1 MTLNQASNQRSD
13 NEPKSAITGSIKG
26 SFHSYPGKLIVL
38 EGTDGVGR
46 STQADLLQNWLAVEG
61 YGVIVTEWKSSQLIS
76 RVIDKAKSKNALNTI
91 TFSLLYATDL
101 ADRLHNI
108 ILPALRAGL
117 IVIADRYYYTAFA
130 RDVVRGADPS
140 WVRKLYGFAIEPD
153 LVFYL
158 KMPLELLLRRIITTR
173 GGLDFYESGRDI
185 GMSTDLY
192 QSFKLYQSQILLEYE
207 RMVDEYQF
215 KAVAADDP
223 IDTVQKTLRSV
234 VRELI
239 GEEAPQVTVKN
250 QGISSPETGPPQIA
264 TSESK
269 AS

>member
-1 MTLNQASNQRSD
+1 MSPLNNN
-13 NEPKSAITGSIKG
+13 NETAMRRNAGKP
-26 SFHSYPGKLIVL
+26 HDYPGKLIVL

-46 STQADLLQNWLAVEG
+46 STQAELLQHWLAVEG
-61 YGVIVTEWKSSQLIS
+61 FGVIVTEWKSSELIF

-130 RDVVRGADPS
+130 RDVVRGADPR
-140 WVRKLYGFAIEPD
+140 WVRKVYGFAVEPD
-153 LVFYL
+153 LVFYM
-158 KMPLELLLRRIITTR
+158 KMPLEPLLRRIITTR

-207 RMVDEYQF
+207 RMVDEYKF
-215 KAVAADDP
+215 NMIAADDP
-223 IDTVQKTLRSV
+223 IDAVQRTLRTQ
-234 VRELI
+234 VRTLLE
-239 GEEAPQVTVKN
+239 GAPR
-250 QGISSPETGPPQIA
+250 SDA
-264 TSESK
+264 TAEP
-269 AS
+269 AAL

>member
-1 MTLNQASNQRSD
+1 MSPPTN
-13 NEPKSAITGSIKG
+13 KSKAVSAHKRTP
-26 SFHSYPGKLIVL
+26 HNHPGKLIVL

-46 STQADLLQNWLAVEG
+46 STQAELLQNWLAVEG
-61 YGVIVTEWKSSQLIS
+61 YGVLVTEWKSSELIF

-117 IVIADRYYYTAFA
+117 IVIADRYFYTAFA
-130 RDVVRGADPS
+130 RDVVRGADPK
-140 WVRKLYGFAIEPD
+140 WVRKVYGFAVEPD
-153 LVFYL
+153 LVFYM
-158 KMPLELLLRRIITTR
+158 KMPLEPLLRRIITTR

-207 RMVDEYQF
+207 RMVDEYDF
-215 KAVAADDP
+215 KAIAADDP
-223 IDTVQKTLRSV
+223 IDVVQKILRQNVNTLLEEGLESTPFNSV
-234 VRELI
+234 STD
-239 GEEAPQVTVKN
+239 APLQ
-250 QGISSPETGPPQIA
+250 S
-264 TSESK
+264 
-269 AS
+269 

>member
-1 MTLNQASNQRSD
+1 MNVS
-13 NEPKSAITGSIKG
+13 KKG
-26 SFHSYPGKLIVL
+26 KHSYPGKLIVL

-46 STQADLLQNWLAVEG
+46 TTQAALLQNWLAVEG
-61 YGVIVTEWKSSQLIS
+61 YSAVVTEWKSSELIC

-108 ILPALRAGL
+108 IVPALKSGQ

-140 WVRKLYGFAIEPD
+140 WVRKLYGFGIEPD

-158 KMPLELLLRRIITTR
+158 KMPLESLLRRIITTR

-192 QSFKLYQSQILLEYE
+192 QSFKLYQSHILTEYE
-207 RMVDEYQF
+207 HMVDEYQF
-215 KAVAADDP
+215 MVVAADDHV
-223 IDTVQKTLRSV
+223 DTVQKGLRAE
-234 VRELI
+234 VRKLL
-239 GEEAPQVTVKN
+239 N
-250 QGISSPETGPPQIA
+250 DNHSSSATSHLNSSAESRTKVTGP
-264 TSESK
+264 
-269 AS
+269 